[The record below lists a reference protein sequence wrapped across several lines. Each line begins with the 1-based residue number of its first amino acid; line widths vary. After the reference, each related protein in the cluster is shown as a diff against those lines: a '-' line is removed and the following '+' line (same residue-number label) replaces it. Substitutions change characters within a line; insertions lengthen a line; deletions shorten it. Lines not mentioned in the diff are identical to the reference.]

1 MSDVPVHRGPFVA
14 PLTLTLVLAA
24 GQVLPAHAV
33 TVDLSATPPDLT
45 RSAEPNIAVS
55 FDDSGSMGA
64 DVMGDGRPFDHA
76 GWNGVWRCAA
86 VIDPRS
92 DAPAD
97 LRSHVMNGVYY
108 NPRIRYLPPQRE
120 DGRPFPDAD
129 ATLTAVWNDGI
140 EWNRPLAPTAAGGTT
155 GFSGAWTC
163 AGADRNPVGAGP
175 YYWRLKAGVDIGS
188 AGAVDL
194 AALYDAA
201 HWEAVA
207 VPVAEYAN
215 WANWWAYYRTRNLM
229 ARTALS
235 RVFSRFDGNLRVV
248 CQNLNRDAG
257 PCPFL
262 RPDAT
267 PIGAFTGAP
276 RSRFFDWLHQLPA
289 EGETP
294 TRAATLRVG
303 DFFAGGT
310 AAGGRQYTVAD
321 PYWNGLTGAGR
332 ADLACRQNF
341 HLLVTDGYWNEPDPP
356 VSVSGARTARTL
368 PDGVA
373 YAPGDPASRIFWN
386 VGGTTSDVSLANIA
400 FDQWARDLRPDLAD
414 RVPAH
419 IPDRSTGVTG
429 APVRGPIA
437 DPAAVPEIYFNSVND
452 PATWQHVAQFIVTL
466 GVSGTLDHPG
476 DLTAL
481 RRGARAW
488 PQPVNN
494 APQALDD
501 TWHATI
507 NGRGG
512 LYAASDPDALVA
524 RLTGI
529 LETIAARRDAPAAGS
544 LGGSVLTVDT
554 LGYHTGYDSGDWS
567 GSVTAR
573 RIDPGSGA
581 SGSVL
586 WDAGC
591 LLTGGRCRSTG
602 GDTGAARDPDT
613 RVLLTARGTGTGQ
626 GVALR
631 WASLSA
637 AQRNQLDLDPVTG
650 TADGLGAQR
659 LDFLRGDRG
668 SEGTLF
674 RARGSL
680 LGAVINAQA
689 LHVGAPDGGYTDTFP
704 AGSPEAVA
712 AAAGDTHERFA
723 HHHRDRAA
731 TLYVA
736 SADGMLHAFE
746 AGAAGGRE
754 RWAYVPYTVFANL
767 PRLTAGSHTLQPMLD
782 STPVARDVFIGGRW
796 RTLLVGTLGLGGRGV
811 YALDITDPEASEAD
825 PGAKVLWEFNHTSAG
840 GAALGYTYGQPNVA
854 RLANGR
860 WAVLV
865 AGGYFPHGS
874 TDPAAGNTHSSLF
887 VLDAQTGALI
897 RELKTSSAPQPA
909 VTSSGLAAP
918 VLGDYQGD
926 LIDDVA
932 FAGDLQGNLWRFDL
946 ADASPSGWAVDRLFR
961 PLTPGSRPITV
972 MPRLF
977 PDALTHRFDV
987 VFGTGRYLGLSDR
1000 ATRGTPAQAFYG
1012 LRDYGRHA
1020 AAYPIGD
1027 GTLLQQDL
1035 DTLADGARILSDTP
1049 LTGGRDGWF
1058 FLLDTRAGERSVVT
1072 PVALFDSQRAILV
1085 TLIPGGD
1092 DPCNPGRDG
1101 AVLVVNAANGGPGAG
1116 LDALA
1121 AARPVRTGYGVA
1133 GAAVSHPP
1141 LAGMPPVAARI
1152 GGGRLLL
1159 PGITLPD
1166 GTTFSLGDAYWRRRS
1181 WRVLQNAP

>member
-1 MSDVPVHRGPFVA
+1 MIDVSVQRGPWVA
-14 PLTLTLVLAA
+14 PLTLALVLAA
-24 GQVLPAHAV
+24 GQAVPARAV

-45 RSAEPNIAVS
+45 RSADPNIAVS

-108 NPRIRYLPPQRE
+108 NPRIRYLPPLRA
-120 DGRPFPDAD
+120 DGRAFPDAD
-129 ATLTAVWNDGI
+129 ATLAAVWNDGI
-140 EWNRPLAPTAAGGTT
+140 EWNRPLAPTPAGGTT

-163 AGADRNPVGAGP
+163 PGADRNPVGAGP
-175 YYWRLKAGVDIGS
+175 YYWRLKAGVDIGT

-194 AALYDAA
+194 AALYDAS

-207 VPVAEYAN
+207 VPVAEYPN

-229 ARTALS
+229 TRTALS
-235 RVFSRFDGNLRVV
+235 RVFGRLDGNLRVV

-267 PIGAFTGAP
+267 PIGAFSGAM
-276 RSRFFDWLHQLPA
+276 RTRFFDWLQQLPA
-289 EGETP
+289 DGETP
-294 TRAATLRVG
+294 ARAATLRVG
-303 DFFAGGT
+303 DFFAGGM
-310 AAGGRQYTVAD
+310 AAGGRQYTEAD
-321 PYWNGLTGAGR
+321 PYWNGITGAGR

-341 HLLVTDGYWNEPDPP
+341 HLLVTDGYWNEPDPSAP
-356 VSVSGARTARTL
+356 VLGAQASRVL
-368 PDGVA
+368 PDGVV
-373 YAPGDPASRIFWN
+373 YATGNPASRIFWN
-386 VGGTTSDVSLANIA
+386 VVGATPDASLANIA

-419 IPDRSTGVTG
+419 VPDQSTGVTG
-429 APVRGPIA
+429 ARIRGPVP
-437 DPAAVPEIYFNSVND
+437 DPAAVPEVYFNPAND
-452 PATWQHVAQFIVTL
+452 PATWQHVVQFMVTL
-466 GVSGTLDHPG
+466 GAAGELDVPG
-476 DLTAL
+476 DLAAL
-481 RRGARAW
+481 RRGAKAW

-501 TWHATI
+501 TWHAAI

-512 LYAASDPDALVA
+512 LYAASDPDALVV

-529 LETIAARRDAPAAGS
+529 LETIASRRDAPAAGS
-544 LGGSVLTVDT
+544 LDSSVLTVGA

-573 RIDPGSGA
+573 PVDSDSGA
-581 SGSVL
+581 FGSVL

-602 GDTGAARDPDT
+602 GDAGAGRDPDT
-613 RVLLTARGTGTGQ
+613 RVLLTAQGTGPGQ
-626 GVALR
+626 GAALR
-631 WASLSA
+631 WASLSL
-637 AQRNQLDLDPVTG
+637 AQRHQLDLDPASG
-650 TADGLGAQR
+650 AADGQGARR

-668 SEGTLF
+668 NEGALF

-680 LGAVINAQA
+680 LGAVVNAQP
-689 LHVGAPDGGYTDTFP
+689 LHVGAPDGGYSDSFP

-712 AAAGDTHERFA
+712 AAAGNTHEHFA
-723 HHHRDRAA
+723 HQHRGRAP

-754 RWAYVPYTVFANL
+754 RWAYVPYTVFVNL
-767 PRLTAGSHTLQPMLD
+767 PRLTAGNSLQPMLD
-782 STPVARDVFIGGRW
+782 STPVARDVFVGGQW
-796 RTLLVGTLGLGGRGV
+796 RTLLVGALGLGGRGV
-811 YALDITDPEASEAD
+811 YALDITDPDASEAD

-840 GAALGYTYGQPNVA
+840 GAALGYTYARPNIA
-854 RLANGR
+854 RLAHGR
-860 WAVLV
+860 WVVLV
-865 AGGYFPHGS
+865 AGGYFPNGS
-874 TDPAAGNTHSSLF
+874 TDPAASDTGSSLF
-887 VLDAQTGALI
+887 VLDAQTGALV
-897 RELKTSSAPQPA
+897 RELKTGSAPQPA
-909 VTSSGLAAP
+909 VVSSGLAAP

-926 LIDDVA
+926 QIDDVA
-932 FAGDLQGNLWRFDL
+932 FAGDLQGHLWRFDL
-946 ADASPSGWAVDRLFR
+946 TDADPSRWAVDLLFR
-961 PLTPGSRPITV
+961 PLIPGSRPITM

-977 PDALTHRFDV
+977 PDALTRRFDV
-987 VFGTGRYLGLSDR
+987 VFGTGKYLGLSDR
-1000 ATRGTPAQAFYG
+1000 ATRDTPAQAFYG

-1020 AAYPIGD
+1020 AVYPISD
-1027 GTLLQQDL
+1027 DSLLRQDL
-1035 DTLADGARILSDTP
+1035 DMLADGVRILTDAP
-1049 LTGGRDGWF
+1049 LTGSRDGWF

-1072 PVALFDSQRAILV
+1072 PTALFDSQRAILV

-1116 LDALA
+1116 LRVLDGG
-1121 AARPVRTGYGVA
+1121 RPVRPGYGVA
-1133 GAAVSHPP
+1133 GAAVAHPP
-1141 LAGMPPVAARI
+1141 VAGMLPVAARI

-1166 GTTFSLGDAYWRRRS
+1166 GSTFSLGDAYWRRRS
-1181 WRVLQNAP
+1181 WRALQDAP

>member
-1 MSDVPVHRGPFVA
+1 MTDVPVHRSPFA
-14 PLTLTLVLAA
+14 AQLTLALALIA
-24 GQVLPAHAV
+24 GQAAPARAI

-55 FDDSGSMGA
+55 FDDSGSMSA

-76 GWNGVWRCAA
+76 DWNGVWRCAA

-92 DAPAD
+92 DAPAE

-108 NPRIRYLPPQRE
+108 NPRIRYLPPLRE
-120 DGRPFPDAD
+120 DGRPFPEAD

-140 EWNRPLAPTAAGGTT
+140 EWNRPLAPTTAGGTT
-155 GFSGAWTC
+155 GFGGAWTC

-175 YYWRLKAGVDIGS
+175 YYWRLKAGVDIGTT
-188 AGAVDL
+188 GAVDL
-194 AALYDAA
+194 AALYDAT

-207 VPVAEYAN
+207 VPAAEYPN
-215 WANWWAYYRTRNLM
+215 WANWWAYYRNRNLM
-229 ARTALS
+229 TRTALS
-235 RVFSRFDGNLRVV
+235 RVFGRFDSNLRMV
-248 CQNLNRDAG
+248 CQNLNSDTD

-262 RPDAT
+262 RPDVT
-267 PIGAFTGAP
+267 PIGAFSGAT
-276 RSRFFDWLHQLPA
+276 RIRFFGWLHQLPA
-289 EGETP
+289 QGETP
-294 TRAATLRVG
+294 ARAATLRVG
-303 DFFAGGT
+303 DYFAGGA
-310 AAGGRQYTVAD
+310 AAGGRQYTEAD

-332 ADLACRQNF
+332 ADLVCRQNF

-356 VSVSGARTARTL
+356 APAFGAQTSRIL

-373 YAPGDPASRIFWN
+373 YATGDPASRVFWN
-386 VGGTTSDVSLANIA
+386 VSGAASDASLANIA
-400 FDQWARDLRPDLAD
+400 FHNWARDLRPDLAD

-419 IPDRSTGVTG
+419 VPDRSTGVTG
-429 APVRGPIA
+429 AVVRGPIP
-437 DPAAVPEIYFNSVND
+437 DPAALPEIYFNPAND
-452 PATWQHVAQFIVTL
+452 PATWQHVVQFMVTL
-466 GVSGTLDHPG
+466 GVAGELDSPA
-476 DLTAL
+476 DLPAL
-481 RRGARAW
+481 RRGVKAW
-488 PQPVNN
+488 PQPVSN

-501 TWHATI
+501 TWHAAI

-544 LGGSVLTVDT
+544 LGGSMLTVGT
-554 LGYHTGYDSGDWS
+554 LGYHSGYDSGDWS

-573 RIDPGSGA
+573 RVDPDSGA
-581 SGSVL
+581 FGSAL

-591 LLTGGRCRSTG
+591 LLTGGRCRTTG
-602 GDTGAARDPDT
+602 GDAGAARDPDT
-613 RVLLTARGTGTGQ
+613 RVVLTAQGIAAGQ

-637 AQRNQLDLDPVTG
+637 AQRHQLDLDPASG
-650 TADGLGAQR
+650 AADGLGARR

-668 SEGTLF
+668 DEGTLF

-680 LGAVINAQA
+680 LGAVINAQS
-689 LHVGAPDGGYTDTFP
+689 LHVGAPDGGYSDTFP
-704 AGSPEAVA
+704 ADSPEAVA
-712 AAAGDTHERFA
+712 AAAGNTYERFA
-723 HHHRDRAA
+723 HHHRGRAP

-736 SADGMLHAFE
+736 SADGMLHAFA
-746 AGAAGGRE
+746 AGATGGRE

-767 PRLTAGSHTLQPMLD
+767 PKLTASNYTLQPMVD
-782 STPVARDVFIGGRW
+782 TTPVARDVFIGGQW

-811 YALDITDPEASEAD
+811 YALDITDPEASEAA

-840 GAALGYTYGQPNVA
+840 GANLGYTYAQPNVA
-854 RLANGR
+854 RLASGR
-860 WAVLV
+860 WVVLV

-874 TDPAAGNTHSSLF
+874 TDPAAGNTDSSLF
-887 VLDAQTGALI
+887 VLDARTGALI
-897 RELKTSSAPQPA
+897 RELKTASAPQPA
-909 VTSSGLAAP
+909 VISSGLAAP

-926 LIDDVA
+926 LVDDVA
-932 FAGDLQGNLWRFDL
+932 FAGDLQGHLWRFDL
-946 ADASPSGWAVDRLFR
+946 TDASPSRWAVDLLFR
-961 PLTPGSRPITV
+961 PRTPGSRPITV

-987 VFGTGRYLGLSDR
+987 VFGTGKYLGLSDR
-1000 ATRGTPAQAFYG
+1000 ATRGVPAQAFYG

-1020 AAYPIGD
+1020 AAYPISD
-1027 GTLLQQDL
+1027 DSLLRQDL
-1035 DTLADGARILSDTP
+1035 DTLANGARILTDAP
-1049 LTGGRDGWF
+1049 LTGSRDGWF
-1058 FLLDTRAGERSVVT
+1058 FLLDTGAGERSVVT
-1072 PVALFDSQRAILV
+1072 PAALFDSQRAILV

-1092 DPCNPGRDG
+1092 DPCSPGRDG
-1101 AVLVVNAANGGPGAG
+1101 AVLVVNTANGGPGAG

-1121 AARPVRTGYGVA
+1121 GGRPVRSGYGIA

-1141 LAGMPPVAARI
+1141 LTGMLPVAARI

-1181 WRVLQNAP
+1181 WRALQDAP